1 MKGRRFHERLGFGLA
16 GLRAG
21 WVREASFRTQV
32 SFAGAAVV
40 VLIVVRPQPIWWAVV
55 LLVVAMILALELLNS
70 AIEGV
75 TDLLH
80 PGLHPEIKAV
90 KDMVA
95 GAVLV
100 TSIAALAIGVAL
112 VIERAPALMEKWLQ

>member
-1 MKGRRFHERLGFGLA
+1 MKGRHFHERLGFALA

-21 WVREASFRTQV
+21 WAREASFRTQV
-32 SFAGAAVV
+32 RFAAAAVV
-40 VLIVVRPQPIWWAVV
+40 VLIVLHPQPIWWAVV

-70 AIEGV
+70 AIEGII
-75 TDLLH
+75 DLLH

-100 TSIAALAIGVAL
+100 TSMAALTIGVAL
-112 VIERAPALMEKWLQ
+112 VVERVPALMESWWQ